1 MAIQDKFDSAFAE
14 KLLKKTLLANKTQT
28 PTATVANDNTHELTK
43 SNLVTISNSFTSL
56 QNAFNKIYAHTLN
69 VRNLHQYEE
78 KRISNIK
85 RENNLE
91 NKITPSSAPA
101 LSTNNTGSSLA
112 STASTLD
119 DLASSVEKLNE
130 KMKNVKLSGGGDLL
144 STAGNLGLSA
154 LSFSK
159 YGGKLLGPL
168 SIGID
173 AFGRYQEGQSTGQIA
188 AGVGGGAA
196 GAYAGA
202 ELGAAAGGAIGAFFF
217 GAGAIPGAAI
227 GGAIGGIGGYFG
239 GSYAGDT
246 AYNALNTRATGGGV
260 KAGGTYVI
268 GERGPE
274 VLMLGGL
281 SGKVIAN
288 GQRGKTSQSEKYL
301 TAAADK
307 SSRAATKVIKG
318 QPIGPTSYS
327 SKFSN
332 YLSSL
337 FGNMPNWLNRIKDYL
352 GFNNERGPDGEEA
365 LGSGQYAA
373 VGDLSKATG
382 DWKNDTEFITA
393 VNNVAQKYNIDA
405 NDLLGLMYN
414 ESAGSMSPSIRG
426 GNGATGLFQFMPQY
440 FDTAA
445 VARMTRAEQVALA
458 DEKIFAA
465 SGLPRGAN
473 AGQIYASVFLPGIA
487 RSQGWQGVLTR
498 EGENYYESNA
508 RDKQGRRSGLDVNK
522 DGMIDYNDLANK
534 ISGHRVRMGLGPSP
548 SLVGAMS
555 TQGFVT
561 PVRGSVGSGFGMRT
575 LNGFTRPHEGL
586 DYPIP
591 AGTPVRA
598 AKGGTIISA
607 STISGYGNTIII
619 DHGNGVTTR
628 YAHLRQFLKTTGT
641 VQQGEIIA
649 RSGGVPGEP
658 GAGTSTGAHLHFEV
672 RMNGVSVNPEAYLA
686 AAATPEQRTPST
698 GLPAGY
704 RREGRADAQRR
715 TTIPYIITPN
725 GSSFPASISSV
736 QGITNFNSLNPQTQ
750 NEILTYFKLK

>member
-1 MAIQDKFDSAFAE
+1 MALQDKFDSAFTD
-14 KLLKKTLLANKTQT
+14 KILKKALITPSKT
-28 PTATVANDNTHELTK
+28 PTATANDNTHELTK
-43 SNLVTISNSFTSL
+43 SNLMTISNSFTSL

-69 VRNLHQYEE
+69 VRNLHQYDE

-91 NKITPSSAPA
+91 NNITPSSSPA
-101 LSTNNTGSSLA
+101 LGTNNAGSSLA
-112 STASTLD
+112 ATASTLD
-119 DLASSVEKLNE
+119 DLASSVENLND
-130 KMKNVKLSGGGDLL
+130 KMKNINLSGGG
-144 STAGNLGLSA
+144 SIAGSAGNLGLSA

-173 AFGRYQEGQSTGQIA
+173 AFSRYQEGQSTGQIA

-196 GAYAGA
+196 GAWAGA
-202 ELGAAAGGAIGAFFF
+202 TAGAAIGSLGGPIGAAAGGF
-217 GAGAIPGAAI
+217 I
-227 GGAIGGIGGYFG
+227 GGVGGYFG

-281 SGKVIAN
+281 SGRVIAN
-288 GQRGKTSQSEKYL
+288 GQKGKTSQSEKYL

-332 YLSSL
+332 YLGSL
-337 FGNMPNWLNRIKDYL
+337 FGNMPNWLNRIKDFL
-352 GFNNERGPDGEEA
+352 GFGGDKGPDGGGGGI

-373 VGDLSKATG
+373 VGDLSKVAG
-382 DWKNDTEFITA
+382 DWKNDASFITA
-393 VNNVAQKYNIDA
+393 VNSLAQKYNIDA
-405 NDLLGLMYN
+405 NDLLGLMYH
-414 ESAGSMSPSIRG
+414 ESAGSMSPSKRG
-426 GNGATGLFQFMPQY
+426 NNGATGLFQFMPQY

-458 DEKIFAA
+458 DKKIFGAN
-465 SGLPRGAN
+465 GLPKGAN

-487 RSQGWQGVLTR
+487 RKQGWSGVL
-498 EGENYYESNA
+498 S
-508 RDKQGRRSGLDVNK
+508 RSGDKYYSSNPSLDTNK
-522 DGMIDYNDLANK
+522 DGMIDYNDLATV
-534 ISGHRVRMGLGPSP
+534 ISGKRVHMGLGASP

-555 TQGFVT
+555 SQGFVS
-561 PVRGSVGSGFGMRT
+561 PVTGKVGSGFRSAD
-575 LNGFTRPHEGL
+575 RPNHGGI
-586 DYPIP
+586 DYPVP

-598 AKGGTIISA
+598 AKAGNIIRAFTS
-607 STISGYGNTIII
+607 STYGNVLYV
-619 DHGNGVTTR
+619 DHGNGMTTR
-628 YAHLRQFLKTTGT
+628 YAHLRQFFKTTGP

-658 GAGTSTGAHLHFEV
+658 GAGRTTGAHLHFEV
-672 RMNGVSVNPEAYLA
+672 LMNGKSVDPELYLQGVA
-686 AAATPEQRTPST
+686 AVQVPPANVQPKIKQIILPKGFKQVGSIIYTPTNQQIPVTAKSASEV
-698 GLPAGY
+698 PAFK
-704 RREGRADAQRR
+704 
-715 TTIPYIITPN
+715 TTNKITK
-725 GSSFPASISSV
+725 SDI
-736 QGITNFNSLNPQTQ
+736 QL
-750 NEILTYFKLK
+750 YFKVNS